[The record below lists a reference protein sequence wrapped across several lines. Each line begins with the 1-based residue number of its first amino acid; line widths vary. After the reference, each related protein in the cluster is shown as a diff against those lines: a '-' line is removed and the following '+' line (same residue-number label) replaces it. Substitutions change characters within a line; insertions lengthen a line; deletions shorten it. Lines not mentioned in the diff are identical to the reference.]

1 MKKKHILLGMVFA
14 LCLICAGALCVP
26 QTASAKGITKA
37 SQAKKLAKKQVKGA
51 TSIKVKKERDN
62 GVLVYQVELVKGKK
76 EYEQTKEREEGGR
89 GTQPSRQKQK

>member
-37 SQAKKLAKKQVKGA
+37 SRVFNTCKWNNMAETAELRLFLCQVYKNLMLYGVVFHVKQWY
-51 TSIKVKKERDN
+51 N
-62 GVLVYQVELVKGKK
+62 GGYETLV
-76 EYEQTKEREEGGR
+76 
-89 GTQPSRQKQK
+89 

>member
-51 TSIKVKKERDN
+51 TSIKVKKERAGMDIFS
-62 GVLVYQVELVKGKK
+62 KK
-76 EYEQTKEREEGGR
+76 LEEIERR
-89 GTQPSRQKQK
+89 